1 MSTVQPQLEA
11 GLPTAIINKSDS
23 EWRALLSPEQVRTH
37 FILVLK
43 QYVEPYGE
51 YSSGFS
57 VRKALS
63 PKELA
68 STKSTQLQVYT
79 IAPDAKHLCTKVL
92 PNSMYV

>member
-1 MSTVQPQLEA
+1 MV
-11 GLPTAIINKSDS
+11 
-23 EWRALLSPEQVRTH
+23 
-37 FILVLK
+37 
-43 QYVEPYGE
+43 

-57 VRKALS
+57 ARKALS

-79 IAPDAKHLCTKVL
+79 IVPDAEQLCTKVL